1 MNNTSDVSLVLLSL
15 THVSDTLLLKQTPS
29 LTNNLKFYVVFLL
42 LCMSGLVG
50 DEQSSLYTVQQV
62 NLDKWYTQ
70 KDGPF
75 TKKRKR
81 ENEEMLYLSCVTK
94 ESSN

>member
-1 MNNTSDVSLVLLSL
+1 
-15 THVSDTLLLKQTPS
+15 
-29 LTNNLKFYVVFLL
+29 
-42 LCMSGLVG
+42 MSGLVG

-70 KDGPF
+70 KDSPF

-81 ENEEMLYLSCVTK
+81 EHEEMLYLSCAAK
-94 ESSN
+94 ESIN